1 MAIKFQYNKTSGS
14 AIWANSSKC
23 GRRRP
28 YDQKQGVGAAL
39 RGQES
44 EGRPHRSSGR
54 SSRASGPSTTTW
66 SRCGVSLIV
75 TCCGIADIELT
86 EQKIAGVRTPVL
98 REIVYEEK
106 PYDLFSSPVWYAA
119 GIDLLKRLSKLGI
132 EYELFN
138 RKMELLDFARRKN
151 HSEGQP
157 LREGTDSRLRGCH
170 TQDQTIP
177 FEDEEN
183 LSKSAQKIV
192 KTKQQQAGE
201 GADVMIARMS
211 KYDFILYAGQSD
223 DFIERLRELG
233 LVDVTCR
240 GWEPSE
246 GDRQLVTGDRRPH
259 QGPRG
264 AGTVPQFGHFDAAA
278 RPFASGD
285 EAYERYGR
293 TAQERAA
300 LRTEIGQ
307 TEKAAEGAPVGATSR
322 PGRCSGSHGAAS
334 CCASSPRS
342 GMRSRNR
349 ATPGTNRLPWR

>member
-1 MAIKFQYNKTSGS
+1 
-14 AIWANSSKC
+14 
-23 GRRRP
+23 
-28 YDQKQGVGAAL
+28 
-39 RGQES
+39 
-44 EGRPHRSSGR
+44 
-54 SSRASGPSTTTW
+54 
-66 SRCGVSLIV
+66 
-75 TCCGIADIELT
+75 
-86 EQKIAGVRTPVL
+86 
-98 REIVYEEK
+98 
-106 PYDLFSSPVWYAA
+106 
-119 GIDLLKRLSKLGI
+119 
-132 EYELFN
+132 
-138 RKMELLDFARRKN
+138 
-151 HSEGQP
+151 
-157 LREGTDSRLRGCH
+157 
-170 TQDQTIP
+170 
-177 FEDEEN
+177 
-183 LSKSAQKIV
+183 
-192 KTKQQQAGE
+192 
-201 GADVMIARMS
+201 MIARMS

-246 GDRQLVTGDRRPH
+246 GDRQLVTAIEGRTKALAALERF
-259 QGPRG
+259 RSSE
-264 AGTVPQFGHFDAAA
+264 HFDAAA

-307 TEKAAEGAPVGATSR
+307 TEKAAEEARRGATSR